1 MDTLCKP
8 NFMFLGHTVFEKNA
22 MITCKNSKLHIPCAT
37 CSVYTRIFALFT
49 LDIRLRSNVFL
60 RQATRFYA
68 LIRPPYARIKRRVSV
83 YIRVNGQRSNTLISP
98 CETINENTMCNSA

>member
-1 MDTLCKP
+1 MSLNDACLQPDYCCVMM
-8 NFMFLGHTVFEKNA
+8 NG
-22 MITCKNSKLHIPCAT
+22 KLHLKQSHYPCAT
-37 CSVYTRIFALFT
+37 CPVYTRIFALFT

-68 LIRPPYARIKRRVSV
+68 LIRPPYARIKRRLSA
-83 YIRVNGQRSNTLISP
+83 YIRVNGERSNTLISP